1 MRMPW
6 HYAGKHNDNIFTKYF
21 YKNDDKSIKITSLI
35 DDDVDYS
42 SMGGFDMGVDVD
54 SFGIGDL
61 NVCNSSMGGYSLGVN
76 VSDPSLSDYGVC
88 VVMLMIMVWLLLWV
102 MMWIVMLEVI

>member
-1 MRMPW
+1 
-6 HYAGKHNDNIFTKYF
+6 
-21 YKNDDKSIKITSLI
+21 
-35 DDDVDYS
+35 
-42 SMGGFDMGVDVD
+42 MGGFDMGVDVD

-88 VVMLMIMVWLLLWV
+88 VVMLMIMVWLLL
-102 MMWIVMLEVI
+102 